1 MLFKSQ
7 IPRPAIVDRIR
18 NGLANSPV
26 TALLGPRQ
34 SGKTWLARPFTSKPE
49 NWFDLHSLLDRARLE
64 DSNFRILDGMEGV
77 VVIDEAQ
84 EKPELFPKLRVLAD
98 RPDSVT
104 RFLITGSAS
113 PAIVKGVSESLA
125 GRVRLLA
132 LNGFNAE
139 EVGWENWQKLWLQG
153 GFPRAYLHEIAEES
167 MNWRLDYIE
176 QFLRRDLPLLAETH
190 LSDQQRRRLLLLI
203 ANCHGQYWN
212 HSKAA
217 QTIGV
222 SYKTIQ
228 RHIEILQGA
237 YILRELIPFHT
248 NIEKRLRKAPKIYLR
263 DSGLLHALLQVQD
276 QARLSG
282 HPALGASWEGFCIE
296 QIINLTNSR
305 DEACFTW
312 SVQSGPEVDLILTMK
327 SGLFGFECKASDAP
341 RRTTSMIS
349 AVNDLSLA
357 KLFVIYPGESDY
369 ALDEKIEVV
378 GIKNLRRL
386 ISTIS

>member
-1 MLFKSQ
+1 M
-7 IPRPAIVDRIR
+7 
-18 NGLANSPV
+18 
-26 TALLGPRQ
+26 
-34 SGKTWLARPFTSKPE
+34 
-49 NWFDLHSLLDRARLE
+49 
-64 DSNFRILDGMEGV
+64 
-77 VVIDEAQ
+77 
-84 EKPELFPKLRVLAD
+84 
-98 RPDSVT
+98 
-104 RFLITGSAS
+104 
-113 PAIVKGVSESLA
+113 
-125 GRVRLLA
+125 
-132 LNGFNAE
+132 
-139 EVGWENWQKLWLQG
+139 
-153 GFPRAYLHEIAEES
+153 
-167 MNWRLDYIE
+167 
-176 QFLRRDLPLLAETH
+176 
-190 LSDQQRRRLLLLI
+190 LLLI